1 MIQNLILEFFFWQ
14 YYLEYNF
21 FILVDIFQWASSDI
35 FFNIKFSSRNLK
47 ASNN

>member
-35 FFNIKFSSRNLK
+35 FLISNFLVESLK